1 MYSRWDDIQS
11 GKNLALFH
19 IILSFLVCQASCWLI
34 DDIVY
39 AQTKNTFQGILFEN
53 SVFLFI
59 NENRRKPL
67 KSHCLKNYLTNHL
80 FPHCLIVKKIIRIF
94 FRLISTKMNLH
105 ITERSRH
112 KFYLMNILI
121 ISNLRRDNT
130 KRH

>member
-59 NENRRKPL
+59 NENRWKPL
-67 KSHCLKNYLTNHL
+67 KNHCLKKLSYKPS
-80 FPHCLIVKKIIRIF
+80 FPTLPD
-94 FRLISTKMNLH
+94 SQ
-105 ITERSRH
+105 
-112 KFYLMNILI
+112 
-121 ISNLRRDNT
+121 
-130 KRH
+130 